1 MRLAVKLADRV
12 GADFIIGS
20 DPDADRVGVM
30 LRDKTGKFAPL
41 SGNLTGVLL
50 LDYIIKTRKSA
61 GTMPENPVALKT
73 IVTTELAR
81 RVAEESAVLSALT
94 LLPALS
100 LWRRRKTS
108 LREAG
113 EGKVIFSYEESYGY
127 MVGDYVRDKDAVTA
141 SMLLTEMASVVCPR
155 GT

>member
-1 MRLAVKLADRV
+1 MCIRD
-12 GADFIIGS
+12 S
-20 DPDADRVGVM
+20 VGVM

-81 RVAEESAVLSALT
+81 RVAEESGVKCFDTFTGFKFMAEKKNQLE
-94 LLPALS
+94 
-100 LWRRRKTS
+100 
-108 LREAG
+108 EAG

-141 SMLLTEMASVVCPR
+141 SMLLTEMALSLIHI
-155 GT
+155 